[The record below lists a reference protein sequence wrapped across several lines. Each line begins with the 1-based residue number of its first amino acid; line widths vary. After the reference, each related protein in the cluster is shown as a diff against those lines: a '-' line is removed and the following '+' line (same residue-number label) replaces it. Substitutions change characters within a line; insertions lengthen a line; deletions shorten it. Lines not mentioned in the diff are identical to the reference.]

1 MRWPWQRWQDARTA
15 RNGAHAGLFDPH
27 EGDEWVALDLETTG
41 LDPRQ
46 DQILAIAAVPCRGDT
61 IRLSAR
67 FDVLVQSNSQRIPDA
82 IRYHRLRPDDV
93 AGGMPLDEA
102 LQQLLALI
110 GNRPLVGYCIGFD
123 IAMLDRAIRPRLGFS
138 LPNRRID
145 VQRQYATWMRRRDP
159 SAELDLRFEAIARA
173 LDIDPGLRHRALD
186 DAIAAA
192 LMHLRLRRS

>member
-1 MRWPWQRWQDARTA
+1 MRWPWQRWQETRVA
-15 RNGAHAGLFDPH
+15 RNGEHADLFKPY
-27 EGDEWVALDLETTG
+27 EGDEWIALDLETTG
-41 LDPRQ
+41 LDPAQ
-46 DQILAIAAVPCRGDT
+46 DQILAIAAVPCRGDR

-67 FDVLVQSNSQRIPDA
+67 LDLLVQSSSLRIPDA
-82 IRYHRLRPDDV
+82 IRFHRLRPDDV
-93 AGGMPLDEA
+93 ATGVPLDEA

-123 IAMLDRAIRPRLGFS
+123 IAMLDRALRPRLGFT

-145 VQRQYATWMRRRDP
+145 VQREYASWMRRRNP
-159 SAELDLRFEAIARA
+159 SAEPDLRFEAIARA

-192 LMHLRLRRS
+192 LMHLRLQRG

>member
-1 MRWPWQRWQDARTA
+1 MRWPWQRWQEARVA
-15 RNGAHAGLFDPH
+15 RNGEHAGLFEPYH
-27 EGDEWVALDLETTG
+27 GDEWVALDLETTG
-41 LDPRQ
+41 LDPAQ

-67 FDVLVQSNSQRIPDA
+67 LDVLVQSSSTRIPDA

-93 AGGMPLDEA
+93 AAGVSLDAA

-110 GNRPLVGYCIGFD
+110 GNRPLVGYCVGFD
-123 IAMLDRAIRPRLGFS
+123 IAMLDRALRPRLGFG

-145 VQRQYATWMRRRDP
+145 VQREYAAWMRRRDP
-159 SAELDLRFEAIARA
+159 SAEPDLRFEAIARA
-173 LDIDPGLRHRALD
+173 LGVDPGLRHRALD

-192 LMHLRLRRS
+192 LMHLRLQRS